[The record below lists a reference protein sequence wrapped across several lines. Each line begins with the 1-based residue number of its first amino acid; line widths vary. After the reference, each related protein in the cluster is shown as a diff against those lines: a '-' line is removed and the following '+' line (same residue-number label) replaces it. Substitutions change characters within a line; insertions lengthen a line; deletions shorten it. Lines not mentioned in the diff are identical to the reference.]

1 MSPDQPLFTA
11 LETLTEFIRPA
22 ATAIPVFIGYTE
34 KAVRNEETCF
44 FEPVLIHSTTEFIS
58 YFGEGPLTKY
68 TLVAADEQL
77 SVSEYTSDILFNP
90 DTVKITPQTVS
101 YRLYSGILNYFGN
114 AGEVCYVFSVG
125 TFDYSIPT
133 LNDPDIFLKALE
145 KLCDFS
151 GPTLVNI
158 PDSVELTTPDAQNPA
173 EKYASCFTVQTAL
186 VTHCANQKDRF
197 ALLDVPGGYTPAG
210 TKEMTE
216 LMTAF
221 RNGICPPET
230 NGFGAAY
237 YPWIQ
242 TDVVPEET
250 IHPGY
255 FSDELFAV
263 LRKALLPEIKNN
275 KGLQIHLQHFIPEN
289 TGKQQLKQAH
299 EAFLQIGFYRD
310 VVKQISTAIN
320 LVPPCAAV
328 AGTYAYNDVNKGVWY
343 APANIG
349 FNTAKGVSAT
359 ITDQQQS
366 TILNNPPDGKAICAI
381 RTFTGKGTLI
391 WGGRTLDGNS
401 SNWRYIQLRRTI
413 IFIEQSIK
421 ETLSAFSRMPNTP
434 KNRETVRRLIS
445 SFLTEL
451 WQKGA
456 LIGNTSAEAFFVDP
470 DESTTTAYDQENGNM
485 NVAIG
490 VSLQRPAE
498 FIVISLQQ
506 PMETDR

>member
-11 LETLTEFIRPA
+11 VEKLPEFIRPV

-34 KAVRNEETCF
+34 KAVKNEETCF
-44 FEPVLIHSTTEFIS
+44 FEPVLIRSTAEFIS
-58 YFGEGPLTKY
+58 CFGKGPLTKY
-68 TLVAADEQL
+68 TLVPADEKM
-77 SVSEYTSDILFNP
+77 SVPELTSDTPFNP
-90 DTVKITPQTVS
+90 TTVKIIPKTVS

-114 AGEVCYVFSVG
+114 AGEVCYVISVG
-125 TFDYSIPT
+125 TFDYSVPT
-133 LNDPDIFLKALE
+133 LNDPGVFLKALE
-145 KLCDFS
+145 RLCDFS

-158 PDSVELTTPDAQNPA
+158 PDAVELTTPDAQNPA
-173 EKYASCFTVQTAL
+173 EKYASCFAVQTAL

-197 ALLDVPGGYTPAG
+197 ALLDVPGGYAPAG
-210 TKEMTE
+210 TEEMAE
-216 LMTAF
+216 LITAF

-242 TDVVPEET
+242 TDVIPEEA

-255 FSDELFAV
+255 FSNELFAI
-263 LRKALLPEIKNN
+263 LRKALLPTIKNN
-275 KGLQIHLQHFIPEN
+275 KEFQIHLKNFLPEN
-289 TGKQQLKQAH
+289 SGTPQLKRAH

-310 VVKQISTAIN
+310 IVKQISAAFN

-349 FNTAKGVSAT
+349 FDTVKGVPVA
-359 ITDQQQS
+359 ITDQQQG

-381 RTFTGKGTLI
+381 RNFTGKGTLI
-391 WGGRTLDGNS
+391 WGGRTLDGKS
-401 SNWRYIQLRRTI
+401 SDWRYIQLRRTI

-421 ETLSAFSRMPNTP
+421 ETLGAFSRMPNTP
-434 KNRETVRRLIS
+434 KTWETVHMLIS

-456 LIGNTSAEAFFVDP
+456 LIGNTSAEAFFVCL
-470 DESTTTAYDQENGNM
+470 DESTTTAYDLENGNM
-485 NVAIG
+485 NVVIG

-498 FIVISLQQ
+498 YVMFSLQQ
-506 PMETDR
+506 VMETED

>member
-11 LETLTEFIRPA
+11 IETLPEFIRPA

-44 FEPVLIHSTTEFIS
+44 FEPILIHSTAEFIS
-58 YFGEGPLTKY
+58 CFGEGPLTKY
-68 TLVAADEQL
+68 TLVPADEQL
-77 SVSEYTSDILFNP
+77 PLPEFTSDNPFNP
-90 DTVKITPQTVS
+90 DTVKITPETVS

-114 AGEVCYVFSVG
+114 AGDVCYVVSVG

-133 LNDPDIFLKALE
+133 LNNPDIFLKALE

-158 PDSVELTTPDAQNPA
+158 PDAVELTTPNAQNPA
-173 EKYASCFTVQTAL
+173 EKHASCFAVQTAL

-197 ALLDVPGGYTPAG
+197 ALLDIPGAHAPAG
-210 TKEMTE
+210 TEEMTE
-216 LMTAF
+216 LITAF

-242 TDVVPEET
+242 TNVIPEET
-250 IHPGY
+250 VHPGY
-255 FSDELFAV
+255 FSNELFAV
-263 LRKALLPEIKNN
+263 LRKALLPTIKNN
-275 KGLQIHLQHFIPEN
+275 KELQIHLQHFLPEN
-289 TGKQQLKQAH
+289 TGTQQLNRAH
-299 EAFLQIGFYRD
+299 EAFFQIGFYRE
-310 VVKQISTAIN
+310 VVKQISTALN

-349 FNTAKGVSAT
+349 FNTVTGVSAT

-401 SNWRYIQLRRTI
+401 SDWRYIQLRRTI

-421 ETLSAFSRMPNTP
+421 ETLSAFSRMPNTK
-434 KNRETVRRLIS
+434 KNRETVHILIS

-456 LIGNTSAEAFFVDP
+456 LIGNTSAEAFFVDT
-470 DESTTTAYDQENGNM
+470 DESTTTVYDPENGNM
-485 NVAIG
+485 NVVIG

-498 FIVISLQQ
+498 YTMIRLRQT
-506 PMETDR
+506 METDN